1 MDINIQNIKKENHM
15 KEIKAF
21 VKPFKVNDILRELL
35 DAGFPNLT
43 VSMAEGTGHFKS
55 EDASLSM
62 HFSLTNSKVAKI
74 EIVCSND
81 DVDRITTIIST
92 YGKTGNSG
100 DGIIYVSNVE
110 KAIRV
115 RTGLPDDRWLID

>member
-1 MDINIQNIKKENHM
+1 M

-21 VKPFKVNDILRELL
+21 IKQFKVNDILRELL

-43 VSMAEGTGHFKS
+43 VSMAEGTGHLKS

-62 HFSLTNSKVAKI
+62 NFALTNSKVAKI
-74 EIVCSND
+74 EIVCNND
-81 DVDRITTIIST
+81 DVDKIITIIST

-100 DGIIYVSNVE
+100 DGIIYVSDVE
-110 KAIRV
+110 RAIRV
-115 RTGLPDDRWLID
+115 RTGLPDDRWLLD

>member
-1 MDINIQNIKKENHM
+1 M
-15 KEIKAF
+15 KELKAF
-21 VKPFKVNDILRELL
+21 VKPFKVNDVLRELL

-43 VSMAEGTGHFKS
+43 VSLAEGTGNFQS

-62 HFSLTNSKVAKI
+62 HFIHTNSKVAKI
-74 EIVCSND
+74 EIVCNNN
-81 DVDRITTIIST
+81 DVDKIITIIST
-92 YGKTGNSG
+92 FGKTGNSG
-100 DGIIYVSNVE
+100 DGIIYVSDVE